1 MKERIPEE
9 LRRLGRKEEENL
21 LAFAAEKARK
31 QGVTVPFVRQN
42 LCELAFAA
50 ERSVSMMQAYCN
62 REDLP
67 KELWSVGVALAQ
79 RLLDAADV
87 KSMQEG
93 DVSVTFAESRAET
106 ELLAD
111 FRTELDRFRRADW

>member
-1 MKERIPEE
+1 MP
-9 LRRLGRKEEENL
+9 LRRKKKCFHDAGILQPR
-21 LAFAAEKARK
+21 
-31 QGVTVPFVRQN
+31 
-42 LCELAFAA
+42 
-50 ERSVSMMQAYCN
+50 
-62 REDLP
+62 DLP

-79 RLLDAADV
+79 QLLDAADV
-87 KSMQEG
+87 KSIKEG

>member
-21 LAFAAEKARK
+21 
-31 QGVTVPFVRQN
+31 
-42 LCELAFAA
+42 LAFAA

-67 KELWSVGVALAQ
+67 KELWSVGVALA
-79 RLLDAADV
+79 DV
-87 KSMQEG
+87 KSIKEG

>member
-21 LAFAAEKARK
+21 
-31 QGVTVPFVRQN
+31 
-42 LCELAFAA
+42 LAFAA

-67 KELWSVGVALAQ
+67 KELWSVGVAL
-79 RLLDAADV
+79 
-87 KSMQEG
+87 
-93 DVSVTFAESRAET
+93 
-106 ELLAD
+106 
-111 FRTELDRFRRADW
+111 

>member
-9 LRRLGRKEEENL
+9 LRRLGREEEENL
-21 LAFAAEKARK
+21 
-31 QGVTVPFVRQN
+31 
-42 LCELAFAA
+42 LAFAA
-50 ERSVSMMQAYCN
+50 ERSVSMMQAYCS

-79 RLLDAADV
+79 QLLDAADV
-87 KSMQEG
+87 KSIQEG
-93 DVSVTFAESRAET
+93 DVSVAFAEGRRET
-106 ELLAD
+106 ELLNG

>member
-1 MKERIPEE
+1 MKERIPKE
-9 LRRLGRKEEENL
+9 LRKIGRGEEENL
-21 LAFAAEKARK
+21 
-31 QGVTVPFVRQN
+31 
-42 LCELAFAA
+42 LAFAA
-50 ERSVSMMQAYCN
+50 ERSVSMMQAYCS

-67 KELWSVGVALAQ
+67 EELWSVGVALAG

-87 KSMQEG
+87 KSIKEG
-93 DVSVTFAESRAET
+93 DVSVTFAESREET

>member
-9 LRRLGRKEEENL
+9 LRRLGREEEENL
-21 LAFAAEKARK
+21 
-31 QGVTVPFVRQN
+31 
-42 LCELAFAA
+42 LAFAA
-50 ERSVSMMQAYCN
+50 ERSVSMMQTYCS

-79 RLLDAADV
+79 QLLDATDV
-87 KSMQEG
+87 KSIQEG
-93 DVSVTFAESRAET
+93 DVSVAFVEGRKET
-106 ELLAD
+106 ELLNG

>member
-21 LAFAAEKARK
+21 
-31 QGVTVPFVRQN
+31 
-42 LCELAFAA
+42 LAFAA

-67 KELWSVGVALAQ
+67 KELWSGTGTAASGRGRCKEHQGRGRKRNLCGEQSGNGIVSRFSDGAGQ
-79 RLLDAADV
+79 ISQSRLV
-87 KSMQEG
+87 RNEKRG
-93 DVSVTFAESRAET
+93 WFA
-106 ELLAD
+106 
-111 FRTELDRFRRADW
+111 

>member
-21 LAFAAEKARK
+21 
-31 QGVTVPFVRQN
+31 
-42 LCELAFAA
+42 LAFAA

-79 RLLDAADV
+79 QLLDAADV
-87 KSMQEG
+87 KSIKEG
-93 DVSVTFAESRAET
+93 DVSVTFAESRAEM

>member
-21 LAFAAEKARK
+21 
-31 QGVTVPFVRQN
+31 
-42 LCELAFAA
+42 LAFAA

-79 RLLDAADV
+79 QLLDAAV
-87 KSMQEG
+87 KSIKEG

>member
-9 LRRLGRKEEENL
+9 LRKIGREEEEGL
-21 LAFAAEKARK
+21 
-31 QGVTVPFVRQN
+31 
-42 LCELAFAA
+42 LAFAA

-67 KELWSVGVALAQ
+67 EELWSVGVALAE
-79 RLLDAADV
+79 RLLDAAEDV
-87 KSMQEG
+87 KSIKEG
-93 DVSVTFAESRAET
+93 DVSITFAESRAET

>member
-1 MKERIPEE
+1 MKERIPKE
-9 LRRLGRKEEENL
+9 LRKLGREEEDGL
-21 LAFAAEKARK
+21 LD
-31 QGVTVPFVRQN
+31 
-42 LCELAFAA
+42 FAA

-62 REDLP
+62 RTDLP
-67 KELWSVGVALAQ
+67 EELWSVGAALAE

-87 KSMQEG
+87 KSIKEG
-93 DVSVTFAESRAET
+93 DVSVTFAEGRAET

>member
-21 LAFAAEKARK
+21 
-31 QGVTVPFVRQN
+31 
-42 LCELAFAA
+42 LAFAA

-79 RLLDAADV
+79 QLLDAADV
-87 KSMQEG
+87 KSIKEG
-93 DVSVTFAESRAET
+93 GRKRNLCGEQSGNGIVSRFSDGAGQISQSRLVRNEKRGWFA
-106 ELLAD
+106 
-111 FRTELDRFRRADW
+111 

>member
-1 MKERIPEE
+1 MKERIPEK
-9 LRRLGRKEEENL
+9 LRKLGREEKDSL
-21 LAFAAEKARK
+21 LD
-31 QGVTVPFVRQN
+31 
-42 LCELAFAA
+42 FAA

-67 KELWSVGVALAQ
+67 EELWSVGVALAE
-79 RLLDAADV
+79 RLLDAAEDV
-87 KSMQEG
+87 KSIKEG
-93 DVSVTFAESRAET
+93 DVSVTFVESRAET

>member
-1 MKERIPEE
+1 MKERISEE
-9 LRRLGRKEEENL
+9 LQKLGREEEENL
-21 LAFAAEKARK
+21 
-31 QGVTVPFVRQN
+31 
-42 LCELAFAA
+42 LAFAA

-67 KELWSVGVALAQ
+67 EELWSVGTALAE

-87 KSMQEG
+87 KSIKEG
-93 DVSVTFAESRAET
+93 DVSVTFAESRGET
-106 ELLAD
+106 EVLAH